1 MAKRFDGKIKTPN
14 SGPKIKSKL
23 DARQTEQLKRDE
35 KALLAKQKDRELKIL
50 EHQVIYFSL
59 TTQYYN

>member
-50 EHQVIYFSL
+50 EHQVI
-59 TTQYYN
+59 